1 MTLHAYL
8 GRAGTGK
15 STKMLTE
22 IKQKMK
28 ADPLGDPIILIAPTQ
43 STFQLEQAFV
53 NDPELNG
60 SLRTEVLHFERLSH
74 RIFQEVGSYSEQK
87 LSKAAT
93 EMMIYNIVQEQQK
106 YLKLYQSQAKY
117 YGFSEKLTEQIQ
129 DFKKYAVTPEHLE
142 HFIADKNMQTRTKN
156 KLEDIALIY
165 REFEQR
171 IQNEFITGEDSLQYF
186 IDCMPKSEWLKRA
199 DIYIDGFHNFST
211 IEYLI
216 IKGLIKYAK
225 SVTIILTTDGNH
237 DQFSLFR
244 KPSEVL
250 RHIEEIAN
258 ELNISIERQY
268 FNQLYRFNNQDLKHL
283 EQEFDALQ
291 INRVA
296 CQGHINILESAT
308 MREEINE
315 IARRIIVDIRDK
327 QLRYQDIAILYRDES
342 YAYLFDSILPLYNIP
357 YNIDTKRSMTH
368 HPVMEM
374 IRSLIEVIQSNWQV
388 NPMLRLLKTDVLTAS
403 YLKSAYLVDLLENF
417 VLERGIYGKRWL
429 DDELFNVEHFSK
441 MGRKAHKLT
450 EDERNTFEQVVKLKK
465 DVI

>member
-1 MTLHAYL
+1 
-8 GRAGTGK
+8 
-15 STKMLTE
+15 
-22 IKQKMK
+22 
-28 ADPLGDPIILIAPTQ
+28 
-43 STFQLEQAFV
+43 
-53 NDPELNG
+53 
-60 SLRTEVLHFERLSH
+60 
-74 RIFQEVGSYSEQK
+74 
-87 LSKAAT
+87 
-93 EMMIYNIVQEQQK
+93 
-106 YLKLYQSQAKY
+106 
-117 YGFSEKLTEQIQ
+117 
-129 DFKKYAVTPEHLE
+129 
-142 HFIADKNMQTRTKN
+142 MQTRTKN

-268 FNQLYRFNNQDLKHL
+268 FKQLYRFNNQDLKHL

-465 DVI
+465 DVIDKIL